1 MTAWELNIRI
11 DEQLDVY
18 SHIFDS
24 YWDTKKI
31 PEGHEYDALARYIKS
46 VLDDPCTRYQGDMDA
61 LWLGLMKESLMEFFR
76 VLLPYY
82 IEIEEQQCRER
93 KYMEKF
99 FTGDLDKKR
108 TMWRD
113 VVDFIEEHYTPNE
126 VNMDGYDHLLRNT
139 DKNKDD
145 IFDCLEQEW
154 GNASDGEVRAMQEV
168 LIENN
173 RKSFENK
180 VRQLAGTKD
189 YKKRKELK
197 TCLRHYPILD
207 EIVKMI
213 GREKEAE
220 TIERDDV
227 ITKYL
232 PLLMKHSPI
241 RESIDGVVSGD
252 DLSAVLPT
260 EIALLAD
267 KKMEGLFYQRYA
279 TKKLQLF
286 SGKSKLLA
294 KEKKRIEKKNV
305 PRLTEGPI
313 IVSIDTSGSMSGLRE
328 KVSKGLLMQLLETAK
343 QKKRKCFLITYSVHA
358 KAMEISHPKQWRQVR
373 KFLEECFCGGTDC
386 EDMLKNVLQALDK
399 KDFEMADVLVIS
411 DFEFPYPSKATIEHI
426 AKAQSEGTKF
436 YGLRMDGEDYERRY
450 DKLFDKMWTIE
461 IPLVRVSSKFDRW

>member
-1 MTAWELNIRI
+1 MTTWELNMRV
-11 DEQLDVY
+11 DELLDVY

-46 VLDDPCTRYQGDMDA
+46 VLDDPCTRYQGEMDA

-93 KYMEKF
+93 KYMDKF

-154 GNASDGEVRAMQEV
+154 GNALDGEVRAKQEK

-173 RKSFENK
+173 RKSFEIK

-197 TCLRHYPILD
+197 TYLRRYPILD

-213 GREKEAE
+213 GREKEAK

-241 RESIDGVVSGD
+241 RESIDGVVTGD
-252 DLSAVLPT
+252 DISAVLPT

-267 KKMEGLFYQRYA
+267 KKVEGLFYQRYA
-279 TKKLQLF
+279 TKNLQLF

-294 KEKKRIEKKNV
+294 KEKKRIEKLEKEKKKLEKKASSTKAKKV
-305 PRLTEGPI
+305 KKTE
-313 IVSIDTSGSMSGLRE
+313 STSSAG
-328 KVSKGLLMQLLETAK
+328 
-343 QKKRKCFLITYSVHA
+343 
-358 KAMEISHPKQWRQVR
+358 
-373 KFLEECFCGGTDC
+373 
-386 EDMLKNVLQALDK
+386 
-399 KDFEMADVLVIS
+399 ADVRSAAVPDEITEQEDVAEVESTPAGATPKSEIYAFVRRLFTSSGKSVLDSGDITKKIYQRYP
-411 DFEFPYPSKATIEHI
+411 DFDYRIYG
-426 AKAQSEGTKF
+426 AKKSYQFFEGELFEVVKC
-436 YGLRMDGEDYERRY
+436 ESSNVNI
-450 DKLFDKMWTIE
+450 KLKD
-461 IPLVRVSSKFDRW
+461 